1 MLKKL
6 IFYYLCSFF
15 KPTYVLCIVGV
26 FVLNGI
32 LVHTTYG
39 DLIPNGYA
47 NRIVFMFYMPLNIQF
62 DLLRWLLIFIPILLF
77 FSSFILRELR
87 DHPTYLILRMKSY
100 RHCFHSMFIAI
111 CISLVGTV
119 GIAYGV
125 TGMVIFFFNSQ
136 IEGQSNTGLSLFLST
151 NGWQELL
158 NHFTL
163 FILTLL
169 LLLIVHTIFSFIIH
183 NAAFAMFTVIISM
196 IASAT
201 IGYLFPSLLKF
212 LPLTYFLLGLR
223 EMQEVT
229 SAWSNSIIL
238 LCIVLSYCV
247 LSILFINLREKIVG
261 I

>member
-1 MLKKL
+1 MLNKL
-6 IFYYLCSFF
+6 VCYYLRSFF
-15 KPTYVLCIVGV
+15 NLTYVLCIVGV

-32 LVHTTYG
+32 LVHASYD
-39 DLIPNGYA
+39 DLIPDGYA
-47 NRIVFMFYMPLNIQF
+47 NQIVFMFYMPLNIQF

-77 FSSFILRELR
+77 LSSFILREMR

-111 CISLVGTV
+111 CISLVGTL
-119 GIAYGV
+119 GIGYGV
-125 TGMVIFFFNSQ
+125 TGIVVFLLNHQ
-136 IEGQSNTGLSLFLST
+136 IDQSDIGLSLFLNT
-151 NGWQELL
+151 NGWQLLL
-158 NHFTL
+158 NHFSL

-169 LLLIVHTIFSFIIH
+169 LLLIVHTIFSFIMH
-183 NAAFAMFTVIISM
+183 NAVFAMFTVIISM
-196 IASAT
+196 ISSAT

-229 SAWSNSIIL
+229 FAWSNSIIL

-247 LSILFINLREKIVG
+247 LYMLFINLREKIVG
-261 I
+261 V

>member
-1 MLKKL
+1 
-6 IFYYLCSFF
+6 
-15 KPTYVLCIVGV
+15 
-26 FVLNGI
+26 
-32 LVHTTYG
+32 
-39 DLIPNGYA
+39 
-47 NRIVFMFYMPLNIQF
+47 
-62 DLLRWLLIFIPILLF
+62 
-77 FSSFILRELR
+77 
-87 DHPTYLILRMKSY
+87 
-100 RHCFHSMFIAI
+100 MFIAI

-125 TGMVIFFFNSQ
+125 TGMVVFFFNSQ

-183 NAAFAMFTVIISM
+183 NAVFAMFTLIISM

>member
-1 MLKKL
+1 MLNKL
-6 IFYYLCSFF
+6 VSYYLRSFF
-15 KPTYVLCIVGV
+15 NITYVLCIVGV

-32 LVHTTYG
+32 LVHASYG

-47 NRIVFMFYMPLNIQF
+47 NQIVFMFYMPLNIQF

-77 FSSFILRELR
+77 LSSFILREMR

-111 CISLVGTV
+111 CISLVGTL
-119 GIAYGV
+119 GIGYGV
-125 TGMVIFFFNSQ
+125 TGIVVFLLNNQ
-136 IEGQSNTGLSLFLST
+136 IGNQSDICLSLFLNT
-151 NGWQELL
+151 NGWQLLL

-183 NAAFAMFTVIISM
+183 NAVFAMFTVIISM
-196 IASAT
+196 ISSAT

-229 SAWSNSIIL
+229 FAWSNSIIL

-247 LSILFINLREKIVG
+247 LSMLFINLREKIVG
-261 I
+261 V